1 MTAQTTKTFP
11 KAIPQG
17 LIDKHSHYQRAIAIH
32 GDIGRYK
39 IYSDA
44 LYKLFTAANPS
55 VIFTPLEQYND
66 ANNLDADYFC
76 TVFEHMLHDAL
87 GLTHSREWGLMKP
100 KDKRAALTDIGKD
113 ISKLVGKLKRHGLDG
128 PIGPHLGD
136 DIINSILIKEGRRLL
151 PASIGIAFD
160 ARTICDVLDS
170 AKQELKA
177 HDTTS
182 LVIQPGSKNVKL
194 HYFTRR
200 FAEFMSYEYGLIDH
214 DLIASLS
221 NVYFPDHDID
231 SDMVRFQLRP
241 LMQAQTNT

>member
-55 VIFTPLEQYND
+55 VIFTPLDQYND
-66 ANNLDADYFC
+66 ANNLDSDYFC
-76 TVFEHMLHDAL
+76 AVFEGMLHDAL
-87 GLTHSREWGLMKP
+87 GLTRSGEWDLMKP
-100 KDKRAALTDIGKD
+100 ADKRAALADIGKD
-113 ISKLVGKLKRHGLDG
+113 ISKLIGRLKRHDLDLSIQRHIDQGLVG
-128 PIGPHLGD
+128 AMQIFEGD
-136 DIINSILIKEGRRLL
+136 SWR
-151 PASIGIAFD
+151 PARECVSLEA
-160 ARTICDVLDS
+160 TTVCDVLTS
-170 AKQELKA
+170 VKQELKK
-177 HDTTS
+177 HDATS

-200 FAEFMSYEYGLIDH
+200 FAEFMSNEYGLIDH
-214 DLIASLS
+214 DLIASVG

-241 LMQAQTNT
+241 LMQARTNT